1 MPRSSSAAT
10 SSTTSSSTHHH
21 SVWPGLIVCA
31 VIGLVCIGL
40 SKLVPNLS
48 AMLVAII
55 LGVVARNTINIPVA
69 FDKGIGVAAKSVL
82 RWGVVLL
89 GLQVSL
95 GEILGLGWGVLITVI
110 ACVAI
115 TFVSTIALGKALKV
129 DHELTTLIAA
139 GFSICGAAAVAGAQ
153 GVVRATQ
160 EKVAAAV
167 ALVVLFGTLMIPSGL
182 LIINVFGLGD
192 TGAGIFIGGSTHEV
206 AQVVATGGIAG
217 GGALLTTAIT
227 VKLARVACLAPVI
240 MSLSATQKKGPAE
253 DSRPPLLPLFVVG
266 FIAMMLIATTGW
278 VPESVMGV
286 AHFLQQFLLATAMFA
301 LGLGVHFKSLIK
313 LGGRP
318 VILGALST
326 VIICA
331 VALIG
336 VALVA

>member
-1 MPRSSSAAT
+1 MSQSP
-10 SSTTSSSTHHH
+10 TTTAQKPAKHRH
-21 SVWPGLIVCA
+21 SVWPGLLLCA
-31 VIGLVCIGL
+31 VVGLLCIGA

-55 LGVVARNTINIPVA
+55 VGIVVRNTLHIPVA
-69 FDKGIGVAAKSVL
+69 LDKGIGVAAKSVL
-82 RWGVVLL
+82 RWGVVFL

-95 GEILGLGWGVLITVI
+95 GEILGLGWGVLLTVI

-115 TFVSTIALGKALKV
+115 TFISTIALGKALKV
-129 DHELTTLIAA
+129 DAELTTLIAA

-167 ALVVLFGTLMIPSGL
+167 ALVVLFGTLMIPGGL
-182 LIINVFGLGD
+182 LIINLFGLD
-192 TGAGIFIGGSTHEV
+192 STGSGVFIGGATHEV

-240 MSLSATQKKGPAE
+240 MSLSATRSHGPAE

-266 FIAMMLIATTGW
+266 FIAAMLIATTGW
-278 VPESVMGV
+278 VPQPVMDV
-286 AHFLQQFLLATAMFA
+286 AQFLQQFLLATAMFA
-301 LGLGVHFKSLIK
+301 LGLGVHFKSLLK
-313 LGGRP
+313 LGGKP
-318 VILGALST
+318 VLLGALAT
-326 VIICA
+326 VIISA

-336 VALVA
+336 AFLVA